1 MNPPYAI
8 IRITCCMNCAHG
20 GLYGEWC
27 TLNKD
32 VTIPDGYCKGYAAE
46 DEEGEVD
53 EVDVK

>member
-1 MNPPYAI
+1 
-8 IRITCCMNCAHG
+8 MNCAHG